1 MLVRIIYASEA
12 KTKIDV
18 PMSRAILEKAQ
29 ENNERNDLT
38 GMLVFN
44 SRYFLQAIEGS
55 PQKINALYNVLMT
68 DPRHTNLFI
77 LGYEH
82 ITERMY
88 GEWRMNYATL
98 NEANKRAFLKYS
110 PSSVFNP
117 YELTAENALRFM
129 QDLSA
134 LTMGVEEEAA
144 PSPKRS
150 SGKCGRSPISTPPR
164 PPTSG
169 SGRRAAGWRPRRRGS
184 RGPGRRARPRRARG
198 SGA

>member
-12 KTKIDV
+12 KAKIDV
-18 PMSRAILEKAQ
+18 PMIRSILEKAQ

-55 PQKINALYNVLMT
+55 PEKINGLYNVLMT

-110 PSSVFNP
+110 PSSVFDP
-117 YELTAENALRFM
+117 YQLTAANALRFM
-129 QDLSA
+129 QDLSSTIMSDA
-134 LTMGVEEEAA
+134 EEEAPA
-144 PSPKRS
+144 VRR
-150 SGKCGRSPISTPPR
+150 SGKIANLFGR
-164 PPTSG
+164 
-169 SGRRAAGWRPRRRGS
+169 
-184 RGPGRRARPRRARG
+184 
-198 SGA
+198 